1 VQKKLELAIN
11 HLLTLV
17 IAFSAA
23 AFGAYFGIYISNQN
37 IENQDTETAIRLLH
51 KTSEVVADQAVSLEN
66 MVTGRNL
73 KLDNMNSYEDFI
85 NLRDSLNQFEYSGI
99 EVPYPIIFDKI
110 VDEDKVYS
118 RLSSTGI
125 HSIYRIQ
132 ESLRKEKSY
141 ILGTSNET
149 QEFLINNDDYPSSI
163 LQDPD
168 KVAKFLDSYVRVS
181 NLKQYKKHLEVLSSI
196 LKIQAEYIQK
206 DITEDEANTL
216 TSEVEIEAF
225 KPQSTPL
232 EQENRLKKMEQL
244 KELIIQLKLENN
256 TTELTQNPA
265 SK

>member
-1 VQKKLELAIN
+1 MQKKSELAIN

-66 MVTGRNL
+66 MVTDPNL
-73 KLDNMNSYEDFI
+73 KLDNMSSYEDFI

-141 ILGTSNET
+141 IVGTSNET
-149 QEFLINNDDYPSSI
+149 QEFLIANDDYLISI
-163 LQDPD
+163 LKDSD
-168 KVAKFLDSYVRVS
+168 EVAKFVDSYVRVS

-196 LKIQAEYIQK
+196 LNIQAEYIQGN
-206 DITEDEANTL
+206 INENEANTR
-216 TSEVEIEAF
+216 TSDVEIKAF
-225 KPQSTPL
+225 KPQSTLL
-232 EQENRLKKMEQL
+232 EQEDRLKQMEQL
-244 KELIIQLKLENN
+244 KELIIQLKLEN
-256 TTELTQNPA
+256 TTTDSTQDTAP
-265 SK
+265 K